1 MVSIKSLAVLLF
13 AAAVTAAPLAGEKK
27 GGGHGDSN
35 DITVSK
41 NTCEADQE
49 FHCCNDDG
57 SSANAGLVSLLNNPQ
72 LKCNSLGVNVLAVP
86 TLTDNSMC
94 KGTIV
99 CCPGDNSQTGLV
111 NANAELKCTAPGLN

>member
-1 MVSIKSLAVLLF
+1 MVSIKSLAVFLF

-27 GGGHGDSN
+27 GDST
-35 DITVSK
+35 DITFTK
-41 NTCEADQE
+41 NSCEAEQKI
-49 FHCCNDDG
+49 HCCNDDG
-57 SSANAGLVSLLNNPQ
+57 KSQNAGLAAILNNAQ
-72 LKCNSLGVNVLAVP
+72 IKCNNLGVNVLAVP

-111 NANAELKCTAPGLN
+111 NANADLRCTAPSLN